1 MDIRAILMGLA
12 FSAMWSSAFTSARMI
27 VMDAPPLTA
36 LAIRFLIS
44 GLIGIGLALLLG
56 QKARLSR
63 AQWRSVVI
71 FGICQNALYLGFNF
85 VAMTRVEAGL
95 ASIIAS
101 MMPLMVALLGWIV
114 FGEKVRPLGVAGLCG
129 GFLGAALIMG
139 SRLSGGVDGL
149 GVILCLLGMAALA
162 VATLSVR
169 SATSG
174 GNLLMIVGLQMLVG
188 SAALALPA
196 LTLETWAVNWTPRL
210 GLAFAFT
217 TLVPGLLATWVWF
230 RLVGRIGAVRAATFH
245 FLNPVIGVS
254 TGALLLGER
263 LAPLDL
269 LGVAIIAG
277 GILAVQWSR
286 GATPAPGSGAGRATD
301 QAA

>member
-1 MDIRAILMGLA
+1 MG
-12 FSAMWSSAFTSARMI
+12 
-27 VMDAPPLTA
+27 
-36 LAIRFLIS
+36 
-44 GLIGIGLALLLG
+44 
-56 QKARLSR
+56 
-63 AQWRSVVI
+63 
-71 FGICQNALYLGFNF
+71 
-85 VAMTRVEAGL
+85 
-95 ASIIAS
+95 
-101 MMPLMVALLGWIV
+101 
-114 FGEKVRPLGVAGLCG
+114 
-129 GFLGAALIMG
+129 
-139 SRLSGGVDGL
+139 
-149 GVILCLLGMAALA
+149 ALA

-188 SAALALPA
+188 SAALTLPA
-196 LTLETWAVNWTPRL
+196 LALETWAVNWTPRL
-210 GLAFAFT
+210 GLAFVFT

-286 GATPAPGSGAGRATD
+286 GGQGPAATTGLSGSAKTA
-301 QAA
+301 

>member
-1 MDIRAILMGLA
+1 
-12 FSAMWSSAFTSARMI
+12 
-27 VMDAPPLTA
+27 
-36 LAIRFLIS
+36 
-44 GLIGIGLALLLG
+44 
-56 QKARLSR
+56 
-63 AQWRSVVI
+63 
-71 FGICQNALYLGFNF
+71 
-85 VAMTRVEAGL
+85 
-95 ASIIAS
+95 
-101 MMPLMVALLGWIV
+101 
-114 FGEKVRPLGVAGLCG
+114 
-129 GFLGAALIMG
+129 
-139 SRLSGGVDGL
+139 
-149 GVILCLLGMAALA
+149 
-162 VATLSVR
+162 
-169 SATSG
+169 
-174 GNLLMIVGLQMLVG
+174 MIVGLQMLVG

-245 FLNPVIGVS
+245 FLNPVIGVT

-286 GATPAPGSGAGRATD
+286 GAAPAPGSGADRATD